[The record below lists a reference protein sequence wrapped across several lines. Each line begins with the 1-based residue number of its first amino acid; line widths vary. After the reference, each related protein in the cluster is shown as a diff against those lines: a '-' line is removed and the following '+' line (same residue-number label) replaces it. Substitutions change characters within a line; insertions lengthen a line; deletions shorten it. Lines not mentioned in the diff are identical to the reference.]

1 MIPLSSELKYCY
13 DYGDGWEVNI
23 ICKGVYSLQESD
35 ETGQPDAE
43 TIRMVIEQEKPVCIA
58 ADGLPVMD
66 DVGGIRGYIEFLD
79 TLHHGTPEERQNS
92 REWARSMGWTGRMK
106 QPENIL

>member
-1 MIPLSSELKYCY
+1 MKVAL
-13 DYGDGWEVNI
+13 
-23 ICKGVYSLQESD
+23 
-35 ETGQPDAE
+35 
-43 TIRMVIEQEKPVCIA
+43 
-58 ADGLPVMD
+58 VMD